1 MVAGVGGPALL
12 VDDDGWVAHSA
23 EISPGARIAAPTE
36 GQILAVPGLGA
47 CLPERLAEGWLVRP
61 ADTAR
66 QVRLDLELGHAPV
79 LRMLAGDVGWVRT
92 VTPRHAEILVHL
104 HATGPA
110 GLSTEALSRALYGDA
125 EHLVTVRADV
135 SRLRRLLGAI
145 VDTRPYRLAV
155 GVELAV
161 HKGLEVR

>member
-1 MVAGVGGPALL
+1 MGGPVLL

-23 EISPGARIAAPTE
+23 GVASGARIAAPAE
-36 GQILAVPGLGA
+36 EQILAVPGLGA

-66 QVRLDLELGHAPV
+66 RVRLDLELGHAPM
-79 LRMLAGDVGWVRT
+79 LRMASGDVGWVRT

-104 HATGPA
+104 DTAGPA
-110 GLSTEALSRALYGDA
+110 GLSAEALSRALYGDA
-125 EHLVTVRADV
+125 EHLVTVRAEV

-145 VDTRPYRLAV
+145 VNTRPYRLAA
-155 GVELAV
+155 GVTLTV
-161 HKGLEVR
+161 HKGLEVGG